1 MVIKIGGSELENER
15 FLEGLGQAVA
25 NWPEVVIVHGG
36 GPTNNKLSERLG
48 ITPRFLDGQRVT
60 DAATLEVA
68 VLGLT
73 GGASTSLVAGL
84 VRQGV
89 KALGLSGV
97 DAGLVKTRQVEGELG
112 LVGMPVGVDAEGL
125 RALTGAGFTPCLS
138 PISLGERGQLL
149 NVNADFVA
157 SAVAAGMGADCLVF
171 LTGSGGI
178 LVDGQ
183 PQERL
188 TARTCREFIES
199 GVIGA
204 GMIPKVESALQA
216 LEAGVARV
224 LITNLAGLEQF
235 RQGQPCA
242 TEVSL

>member
-1 MVIKIGGSELENER
+1 MVIKIGGSELESAS
-15 FLEGLGQAVA
+15 FLEGLGRTVA
-25 NWPEVVIVHGG
+25 GLPEAVIVHGG

-60 DAATLEVA
+60 DEATLEVA

-112 LVGMPVGVDAEGL
+112 LVGMPVAVDAAAL
-125 RALTGAGFTPCLS
+125 RALTSAGFTPCLS
-138 PISLGERGQLL
+138 PISLGEAGQLL

-157 SAVAAGMGADCLVF
+157 SAVAAGLQADCLVF

-183 PQERL
+183 PQVRL
-188 TARTCREFIES
+188 SATTCRELIAS
-199 GVIGA
+199 GVIGS

-216 LEAGVARV
+216 LEAGVSRV

-235 RQGQPCA
+235 RRGQPCA